1 MRPARAKRK
10 PTVTDRTTEREDGHP
25 AVLPLALEKGENL
38 MMPWLWVVAVIVVAF
53 LGWNL
58 YRRFGSDRILAFNE
72 KRRATS
78 RLVGR
83 GELVDGNRHL
93 EVALAVTQTTF
104 FYENA
109 DMEASIDLQFVREIE
124 YDTELATGT
133 TPASGKVLRLRSHS
147 QTFEFVLPNDMVAR
161 WHMML
166 PPRRI
171 SESSIGVPQVA
182 IAT

>member
-1 MRPARAKRK
+1 M
-10 PTVTDRTTEREDGHP
+10 
-25 AVLPLALEKGENL
+25 LPWISILSL
-38 MMPWLWVVAVIVVAF
+38 VVVGF

-58 YRRFGSDRILAFNE
+58 YRRFGVDRIEALME

-78 RLVGR
+78 RLVSR

-93 EVALAVTQTTF
+93 EVALAVTSSTF

-109 DMEASIDLQFVREIE
+109 DMQASLDLDWIREIE

-133 TPASGKVLRLRSHS
+133 MPATGKVLRLRSHS
-147 QTFEFVLPNDMVAR
+147 QTFEFVLPNDVVAR

-166 PPRRI
+166 PPRRAMAPLI
-171 SESSIGVPQVA
+171 ETP
-182 IAT
+182 ATAAPDLAAQAVSAT